1 MKTTILLM
9 FSFFF
14 TTGALFGQ
22 NEKPNYID
30 SDIRHKFFP
39 ITIPDSFGLK
49 RPYFNPQ
56 KKIDEQ
62 TLKDLDRFG
71 LYPDSSS
78 FRDKNIRLYSDFV
91 VVEEFSEASKYYSFP
106 FVIKPDTKGKI
117 LIIKPDTSE
126 NIKHHL
132 IIKDPIRQTITK

>member
-9 FSFFF
+9 FSFIFI
-14 TTGALFGQ
+14 TGTLFGQ

-39 ITIPDSFGLK
+39 ITIPDSFRLK
-49 RPYFNPQ
+49 RPTIDPSARFNKP
-56 KKIDEQ
+56 
-62 TLKDLDRFG
+62 TLRDLDRFG

-78 FRDKNIRLYSDFV
+78 FRDKNFRLYSDFV
-91 VVEEFSEASKYYSFP
+91 IVEEFPEASRYYSYP

-126 NIKHHL
+126 SVKHHL
-132 IIKDPIRQTITK
+132 IIKDPIHQTITK